1 MTNIFSSLFGK
12 NVSYKKTFHV
22 SGAEYESIISNNRSF
37 LNEVPDWIDEP
48 AFEDSCFQYG
58 VPDFIRG
65 DLNKPIN
72 HQPTYTDLMVW
83 LAQKHFQNVNYLE
96 IGVSVG
102 KNFYQIIKSLPQG
115 HFTGFDI
122 EEINP
127 VLANKLEFDSEEN
140 WATPATS
147 IKKKDSS
154 LKRFNFKEKNIEYLS
169 GDVWDENSW
178 KKLSGRKY
186 NLVFSDA
193 LHSAE
198 AILFEF
204 EMLVKYDLLADKFI
218 IFWDDLH
225 GKMKKAFLNIVSRY
239 DKQYRIADVYLI
251 QINGWIGQHEPKHP
265 VGIISNFDLQA

>member
-1 MTNIFSSLFGK
+1 MANIFSSLFGK
-12 NVSYKKTFHV
+12 RVSYKKDFPV
-22 SGAEYESIISNNRSF
+22 SGAVYESIIKKNRGY
-37 LNEVPDWIDEP
+37 LGQIPDWIDES
-48 AFEDSCFQYG
+48 AFKDSCFQYG

-65 DLNKPIN
+65 DLNRPIN
-72 HQPTYTDLMVW
+72 HQSTYTDIMVY
-83 LAQKHFQNVNYLE
+83 LAQKNFQSIHYLE

-102 KNFYQIIKSLPQG
+102 KNFYQVMKSLPQG
-115 HFTGFDI
+115 HFMGFDI

-127 VLANKLEFDSEEN
+127 VLANRMEFVSEEK
-140 WATPATS
+140 WDTPANS
-147 IKKKDSS
+147 IKKNSSS
-154 LKRFNFKEKNIEYLS
+154 LKRYDFEGKRVEYLA

-186 NLVFSDA
+186 NMVFSDA
-193 LHSAE
+193 LHSDE

-204 EMLVKYDLLADKFI
+204 EMLVKYQLLADKFI

-239 DKQYRIADVYLI
+239 DQQYKIADVYLI